1 MTYDLEK
8 RLPYPVLA
16 LVVLAL
22 FYAVYFG
29 KMLAQRR
36 QGIVTDQI
44 GRRREKTLHR
54 VELLMKTA
62 TYAIVPAQLLSIALN
77 WSALPDNA
85 RLTGFGVGLVGDG
98 VFLTA
103 VLCMRDSWRAGIPD
117 RDKTALVTGGIY
129 AFSRN
134 PAFLGF
140 DLMYAGVLLMY
151 LNPLTAALTAF
162 AVVMLHL
169 QILQEERYMAGAFGE
184 EYLRYKGRV
193 MRYLGRRR
201 TGTGRV

>member
-98 VFLTA
+98 VFLAA

-201 TGTGRV
+201 TGTGRA

>member
-85 RLTGFGVGLVGDG
+85 RLTGFWVGLVGDG
-98 VFLTA
+98 VFLAA

>member
-98 VFLTA
+98 VFLAA

>member
-54 VELLMKTA
+54 VELLMKT
-62 TYAIVPAQLLSIALN
+62 TTCAIVPAQLLSIALN

-85 RLTGFGVGLVGDG
+85 RLTGFWVGLVGDG
-98 VFLTA
+98 VFLAA

-193 MRYLGRRR
+193 MRYLGRR
-201 TGTGRV
+201 

>member
-62 TYAIVPAQLLSIALN
+62 TCAIVPAQLLSIAMN

-98 VFLTA
+98 VFLAA

-117 RDKTALVTGGIY
+117 RDKTELITSGIY
-129 AFSRN
+129 AYSRN

-140 DLMYAGVLLMY
+140 DLMYLGTFLL
-151 LNPLTAALTAF
+151 LGNWLTGLCSAF
-162 AVVMLHL
+162 AILTLHL
-169 QILQEERYMAGAFGE
+169 QILQEERFLEAAFGE
-184 EYLRYKGRV
+184 PYRRYRTQTA
-193 MRYLGRRR
+193 RYLGRK
-201 TGTGRV
+201 

>member
-62 TYAIVPAQLLSIALN
+62 TCAIVPAQLLSIALN

-98 VFLTA
+98 VFLAA
-103 VLCMRDSWRAGIPD
+103 VLCMRDSRRAGIPD
-117 RDKTALVTGGIY
+117 RDKKSKDDIVIEMRDPSQVLSYRGIPNTVPQVKAIYPSFDVVPPHLISGVVTDKGVY
-129 AFSRN
+129 V
-134 PAFLGF
+134 PYVLDQYF
-140 DLMYAGVLLMY
+140 DTEAKVFY
-151 LNPLTAALTAF
+151 
-162 AVVMLHL
+162 
-169 QILQEERYMAGAFGE
+169 
-184 EYLRYKGRV
+184 
-193 MRYLGRRR
+193 
-201 TGTGRV
+201 